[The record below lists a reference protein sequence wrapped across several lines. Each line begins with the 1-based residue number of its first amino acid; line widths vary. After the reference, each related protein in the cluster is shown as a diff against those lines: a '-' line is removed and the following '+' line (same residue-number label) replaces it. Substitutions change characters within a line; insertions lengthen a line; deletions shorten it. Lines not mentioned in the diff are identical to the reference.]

1 MVTNLT
7 EAPFLITRDQPPRT
21 YRLSVSTTF

>member
-7 EAPFLITRDQPPRT
+7 SDPFLITRDQAPRT
-21 YRLSVSTTF
+21 YRFSVSAQF

>member
-21 YRLSVSTTF
+21 YRFSVSSRF